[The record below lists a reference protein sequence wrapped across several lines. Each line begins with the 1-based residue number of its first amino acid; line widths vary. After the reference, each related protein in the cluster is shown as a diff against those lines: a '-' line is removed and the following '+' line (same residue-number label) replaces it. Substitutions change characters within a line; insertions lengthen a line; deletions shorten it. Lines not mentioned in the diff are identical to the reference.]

1 MGRRQT
7 IDRGALLDAAE
18 RVALREGAGQLT
30 MDAVAAEAGVS
41 KGGVLYAFP
50 SKDALIDA
58 MFTRVFAAFDAIADA
73 VVAKQGDT
81 AEARIR
87 GHVLA
92 SRDADTLMTE
102 RTIALIVNFS
112 RSPEY
117 RAEASAYYRGILERL
132 DTTVPQ
138 GKKAR
143 LALLACEGALLLRG
157 FEFHRM
163 TAEEWQS
170 IHADIIE
177 LLLDGARP

>member
-18 RVALREGAGQLT
+18 RVVLRAGAGQLT

-58 MFTRVFAAFDAIADA
+58 MFTRVFAAFDALADA
-73 VVAKQGDT
+73 VVAREGDT
-81 AEARIR
+81 GEARVR

-92 SRDADTLMTE
+92 SRDADSLMTE

-117 RAEASAYYRGILERL
+117 RAEASVYYRGVLGRL
-132 DTTVPQ
+132 DTSTQ
-138 GKKAR
+138 RGKKAR
-143 LALLACEGALLLRG
+143 MALLACEGALMLRG
-157 FEFHRM
+157 FEFHPM
-163 TAEEWQS
+163 TAEEWQE
-170 IHADIIE
+170 IHADIVD
-177 LLLDGARP
+177 LLLDV